1 MFRFLSLVCFLAM
14 FAWLVFSLRKKSGKS
29 HMLKQGF
36 CNFLSNTTDV
46 CKNIKKVKFFEVIKY
61 LLFPLTLTCILVLA
75 ITGFFP
81 AIILGKPLSGYLLV
95 IHVMAAPVF
104 AFCVAVMSIVWAHKH
119 CFNEK
124 DWNTLKLA
132 FNKISSQDS
141 IIVPTQERG
150 NEKELLDGNE
160 KEYSDRTN
168 QSVWQKISFWL
179 IIGLAIPIILSI
191 LSSMYPIF
199 GSHGQEF
206 LLQLHRY
213 CTMLFVIIFTIFT
226 YLLVLKIDND

>member
-1 MFRFLSLVCFLAM
+1 MFRFLSLVCFLAI
-14 FAWLVFSLRKKSGKS
+14 FVWLAFSLRKKSEKS
-29 HMLKQGF
+29 QILKQGF
-36 CNFLSNTTDV
+36 CNFWSNTTGV
-46 CKNIKKVKFFEVIKY
+46 GKNIKKVGFFEVVKY
-61 LLFPLTLTCILVLA
+61 LLFPLTLTCILILA
-75 ITGFFP
+75 VTGFFP

-95 IHVMAAPVF
+95 IHVMTAPVF
-104 AFCVAVMSIVWAHKH
+104 AFCIAVMSVVWAHKH

-124 DWNTLKLA
+124 DWKTLKALL
-132 FNKISSQDS
+132 S
-141 IIVPTQERG
+141 IKSVPTQERG
-150 NEKELLDGNE
+150 NEELLDGNE

-213 CTMLFVIIFTIFT
+213 CTLLFVIIFTIFT